1 LLILLHHPHLVK
13 FPKLTK
19 TQKSNIFHLLI
30 VHPPLPAPIVRTKN
44 KEDDKR
50 LNEERIRCESDLKRI
65 YIYGTRAIQ
74 TQDQTNLNRYALV
87 KGKRK
92 LFFFN
97 KRKRT
102 LFHISAGLELF
113 AQHATLF
120 TEYLYDDYPEILRC
134 IRAWNAH
141 DNYDVKK
148 IAQRAYDTFLLGVRM
163 TIG

>member
-1 LLILLHHPHLVK
+1 
-13 FPKLTK
+13 
-19 TQKSNIFHLLI
+19 LLI

-92 LFFFN
+92 LFFSLT
-97 KRKRT
+97 KEK
-102 LFHISAGLELF
+102 
-113 AQHATLF
+113 
-120 TEYLYDDYPEILRC
+120 EYYFIFQLVWNYLLNMQLYLLNIFMMIILK
-134 IRAWNAH
+134 
-141 DNYDVKK
+141 YFDVFVHGMLM
-148 IAQRAYDTFLLGVRM
+148 IIM
-163 TIG
+163 M